1 MEEIWKPVPEYN
13 GNYEA
18 SNLGRIRS
26 SKTKKILRQANHRQG
41 YKLVRL
47 YKNGK
52 GTTKTVHRIIAS
64 AFIENPENLTEVNH
78 KDENKSN
85 NSAENLEWCSR
96 IYNANYGTGIER
108 RNAIVKA
115 GILEGR
121 IKTRKGI
128 SINAGENNPNSK
140 LSDEDVKY
148 IRKHYKK
155 NDKEFGGVP
164 LSEKFGVTKYYI
176 YRIVSGKR
184 RRKSNAFEVP

>member
-26 SKTKKILRQANHRQG
+26 SKTKRILRQANHRQG

-128 SINAGENNPNSK
+128 SINVGENNPNSK

-148 IRKHYKK
+148 IREHYKK

-184 RRKSNAFEVP
+184 RRKSNVFEVP